1 MSSNLSGPTK
11 ETGSTHALILAGAH
25 STGTPVLSKA
35 IAEAA
40 IESAQVLARKRV
52 EFVRVHVDPSE
63 IPPLRRPREALE
75 AVDFVHRRLGRSVGA
90 P

>member
-1 MSSNLSGPTK
+1 VCFEILTK
-11 ETGSTHALILAGAH
+11 PSLILAGAH
-25 STGTPVLSKA
+25 STGNLVLSEA

-40 IESAQVLARKRV
+40 IESAQVLVRKLV

-63 IPPLRRPREALE
+63 IPPLWLSREALE
-75 AVDFVHRRLGRSVGA
+75 AVNFVHRRLGRSIGA